1 MSPGLAVGSHR
12 GFNCALLRLLR
23 EGRKD
28 LTAQINA
35 AVASYSS
42 NQAIWK
48 HTFRGTRLMNL
59 LEQPSRE
66 NSLQTDA

>member
-1 MSPGLAVGSHR
+1 MKAK
-12 GFNCALLRLLR
+12 
-23 EGRKD
+23 KD
-28 LTAQINA
+28 LNAQIDA

-48 HTFRGTRLMNL
+48 HTFRGTRFLNL
-59 LEQPSRE
+59 LEQRSRE

>member
-1 MSPGLAVGSHR
+1 MKA
-12 GFNCALLRLLR
+12 
-23 EGRKD
+23 EQD
-28 LTAQINA
+28 LTAQIDA

-48 HTFRGTRLMNL
+48 HTFRGTRLLNL

-66 NSLQTDA
+66 NSLQTGA